1 MEIDNDRY
9 LDDTFNSIHLNKNN
23 KKYHFNHI
31 LLINVLNLKK
41 YRNLVIVNKMREI
54 YDIKL

>member
-9 LDDTFNSIHLNKNN
+9 LDDMFNSIHLNKNN
-23 KKYHFNHI
+23 QKYHFNHI